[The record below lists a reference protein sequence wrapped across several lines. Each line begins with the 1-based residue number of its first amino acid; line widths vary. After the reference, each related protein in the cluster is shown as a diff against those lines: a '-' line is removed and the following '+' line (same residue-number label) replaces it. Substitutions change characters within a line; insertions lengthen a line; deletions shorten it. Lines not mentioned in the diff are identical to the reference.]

1 KVETRVSASVTGGTR
16 HDRLASLGAQALLDT
31 VDALAAGT
39 PLETVQDD
47 ALATYAHKLNKDE
60 ARIDWT
66 LPATVL
72 ERRIRAFNP
81 WPVCHSSL
89 QGAAVKILAAS
100 VADGFAEQQAAAGT
114 LLEASRDGLTVAC
127 GEGALRLTRL
137 PLAGGK
143 PVAVADLFNSSRV
156 QFQPGLVF
164 G

>member
-60 ARIDWT
+60 ARIDWR
-66 LPATVL
+66 LPAAEL

-100 VADGFAEQQAAAGT
+100 LAGQSGEPGEILAANADG
-114 LLEASRDGLTVAC
+114 LLVAC
-127 GEGALRLTRL
+127 GEQALRLTRL
-137 PLAGGK
+137 QLAGGK
-143 PVAVADLFNSSRV
+143 PLAVADLLNSRRE

-164 G
+164 GS